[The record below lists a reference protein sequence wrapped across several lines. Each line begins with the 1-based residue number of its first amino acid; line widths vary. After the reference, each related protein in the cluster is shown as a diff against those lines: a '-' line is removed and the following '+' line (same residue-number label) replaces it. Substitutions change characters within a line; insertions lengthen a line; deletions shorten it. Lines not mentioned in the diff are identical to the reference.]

1 MASRPASSPDRL
13 ACADLPSG
21 ACPVV
26 DSESGAIIWY
36 ISPDTL
42 KVAGDTSKELAIALS
57 KPIADL
63 YETVQSKDT
72 LKPPVIISPNTNM
85 TEMVKLIAEVRP
97 HPCRARP
104 TPAAT
109 PPPLPQTL
117 SDRVVYTQTK
127 AHRLWVCDDA
137 KRPIGVVSLTNM
149 IQCIMKSEK

>member
-21 ACPVV
+21 ACPVI

-36 ISPDTL
+36 VSPDTL

-57 KPIADL
+57 NPIADL
-63 YETVQSKDT
+63 YETVQSKET

-97 HPCRARP
+97 HPCRKP
-104 TPAAT
+104 PIPAAN
-109 PPPLPQTL
+109 L
-117 SDRVVYTQTK
+117 SDRVACTQTK

-149 IQCIMKSEK
+149 IQCIMKSEE